1 MDLWEDLERR
11 IRERGVRVDERLE
24 LLRVLRA
31 GDALDTQRGDLR
43 RAVEQAAKRL
53 LEEAAGS

>member
-31 GDALDTQRGDLR
+31 GDALDTRRGDLR

>member
-11 IRERGVRVDERLE
+11 IREQGVRVDERLE

-31 GDALDTQRGDLR
+31 GDALDTRRGDLR